1 MAQVE
6 AENAHQVAGGETRQ
20 VDMRLEVVLVPIS
33 DDERGSEFHLCLG
46 FRLSADFGV
55 MENHRVVRF
64 PPPDP
69 TSPAN
74 VGAGAPSGMTGSL
87 DGLTLMVSDVAD
99 ALNELVR
106 RGVRVSEIHDDETGV
121 VQGGSGEVRVVGIDL
136 GHRPDRPMA
145 S

>member
-1 MAQVE
+1 
-6 AENAHQVAGGETRQ
+6 
-20 VDMRLEVVLVPIS
+20 MRLEVVLVPIS

-99 ALNELVR
+99 ALERARAPWGAGQRNPR
-106 RGVRVSEIHDDETGV
+106 RRD
-121 VQGGSGEVRVVGIDL
+121 RC
-136 GHRPDRPMA
+136 RPRR
-145 S
+145 